1 MTNDDCHFHLHSHFH
16 IPVTSETMNPE
27 IFREYDIRGVADKDL
42 SDEVVLELGR
52 AMGSYL
58 SRQGCHRITLGRDC
72 RLSSQRLR
80 DGLLEGLRST
90 GLQIEDIGVCA
101 TPVLY
106 FSLYHL
112 NPDGGVMITGSHN
125 PAEYNGFKLAIGKS
139 TIYGDQIQEVRR
151 IAESGQFVQ
160 GQGEVQENSLTSQY
174 REYIV
179 NAFSPLQHPLK
190 VVVDCGNGTASP
202 LAPEIYDKLGC
213 EVIPLYCTMDGN
225 FPNHHPD
232 PTVVEN
238 LKDLIHRVQEGRGD
252 LGIAFDG
259 DGDRIGVI
267 DDQGNVLWGDQLM
280 ILYSRDIL
288 QANPGATI
296 IAEVKSSKT
305 LYDDIE
311 RHGGRPIMWK
321 TGHSLIKAKMK
332 EEEAAL
338 AGEMSGHMFFADRYY
353 GYDDAIYAGARLLE
367 ILSRTDKKLSQ
378 LLADVP
384 RTYST
389 PEIRVDCPDHYKFD
403 IVRQAREYFSRAH
416 RTVTVD
422 GVRVLFEDGWG
433 LVRASNTQPVLV
445 LRFEA
450 QSARRLTEIRDLVEG
465 KLEEFRG
472 KVG

>member
-1 MTNDDCHFHLHSHFH
+1 
-16 IPVTSETMNPE
+16 MNPE
-27 IFREYDIRGVADKDL
+27 IFREYDIRGVADRDL
-42 SDEVVLELGR
+42 TDEVVLELGR
-52 AMGSYL
+52 AIGSYL
-58 SRQGCHRITLGRDC
+58 KRQRCRRITLGRDC

-90 GLQIEDIGVCA
+90 GLQIEDIGVCP

-112 NPDGGVMITGSHN
+112 NPEGGLMITGSHN
-125 PAEYNGFKLAIGKS
+125 PAEYNGFKLAVGKS
-139 TIYGDQIQEVRR
+139 TIYGDRIQELRR
-151 IAESGQFVQ
+151 VAESGQFVQ
-160 GQGEVQENSLTSQY
+160 GQGEVQQNALGSQY
-174 REYIV
+174 REYILSL
-179 NAFSPLQHPLK
+179 FSPLRNPLK
-190 VVVDCGNGTASP
+190 LVVDCGNGTASS
-202 LAPEIYDKLGC
+202 LAPEIYAKLGC
-213 EVIPLYCTMDGN
+213 EVVPLYCTMDGN

-238 LKDLIHRVQEGRGD
+238 LKDLIRRVQEEKAD

-288 QANPGATI
+288 QVRPGATI
-296 IAEVKSSKT
+296 IADVKSSKT
-305 LYDDIE
+305 LYNDIE

-367 ILSRTDKKLSQ
+367 ILSKTGKKLSQ
-378 LLADVP
+378 LLADIP

-389 PEIRVDCPDHYKFD
+389 PEIRVDCPDHCKFD
-403 IVRQAREYFSRAH
+403 IVRQAQEYFSRAH

-450 QSARRLTEIRDLVEG
+450 QSARRLTQIRELVEG

-472 KVG
+472 KVCEPG